1 MMGGAV
7 KTLSVG
13 FLAVALAAMA
23 LSAPVVAAEKMLP
36 IFDTHVHYS
45 QEAWRTFSPSAIL
58 DKLTAAG
65 VARALVSSTP
75 DDGTLKLYR
84 EDKERIVPILRP
96 YRDGADMDR
105 WFRDRGVIDYVA
117 GRLGRGIYRG
127 IGEFHLLY
135 ESEART
141 PEIRRLIRM
150 AVARDIVLH
159 VHSGAPPVR
168 ALFAIEPKLKV
179 LWAHAGM
186 AAPPGMIRRLL
197 ERYPLLWTELSF
209 RAEDIAPDG
218 RLDPAWRQLFLD
230 HPGRFMVG
238 TDTYINGRW
247 EIYSG
252 LVEEHRRWLAL
263 LPRKVAKA
271 IAHGNAVKLFGA
283 GGRGGAWIS
292 P

>member
-1 MMGGAV
+1 MMGGAGAYRAMGCV
-7 KTLSVG
+7 
-13 FLAVALAAMA
+13 AVALAAMA
-23 LSAPVVAAEKMLP
+23 FWEAGVAAEGRLP
-36 IFDTHVHYS
+36 VFDTHVHYS
-45 QEAWRTFSPSAIL
+45 QEAWRPFSPGAIL

-84 EDKERIVPILRP
+84 ADRERFVPILRP
-96 YRDGADMDR
+96 YRDQGDMDR

-117 GRLGRGIYRG
+117 GRLGRGVYRG

-141 PEIRRLIRM
+141 PEIRRLAEM
-150 AVARDIVLH
+150 AVARDVVLH
-159 VHSGAPPVR
+159 IHSGAPPVR
-168 ALFAIEPKLKV
+168 ALFAIEAKLKI

-186 AAPPGMIRRLL
+186 AAPPGMIRQLL
-197 ERYPLLWTELSF
+197 ERYPLLSTELSF
-209 RAEDIAPDG
+209 RADDIAPDG
-218 RLDPAWRQLFLD
+218 RLDPAWRKLFLD

-247 EIYSG
+247 EIYRE
-252 LVEEHRRWLAL
+252 LVEEHRRWLAQ
-263 LPRKVAKA
+263 LPHKVAKA

-283 GGRGGAWIS
+283 GRATGLGE
-292 P
+292 

>member
-7 KTLSVG
+7 KYLSVG
-13 FLAVALAAMA
+13 FLAAALATMA
-23 LSAPVVAAEKMLP
+23 FREAGVAAEGRLP
-36 IFDTHVHYS
+36 VFDTHVHYS
-45 QEAWRTFSPSAIL
+45 QEAWRSFSPGAIL

-84 EDKERIVPILRP
+84 ADRERFVPILRP
-96 YRDGADMDR
+96 YRDQGDMDR

-117 GRLGRGIYRG
+117 GRLGRGVYRG

-141 PEIRRLIRM
+141 PEIRRLAEM
-150 AVARDIVLH
+150 AVARDVVLH
-159 VHSGAPPVR
+159 IHSGALPVR
-168 ALFAIEPKLKV
+168 ALFAIEAKLKI

-186 AAPPGMIRRLL
+186 AAPPGMIRQLL
-197 ERYPLLWTELSF
+197 ERYPLLSTELSF
-209 RAEDIAPDG
+209 RADDIAPDG
-218 RLDPAWRQLFLD
+218 RLDPAWRKLFLD

-247 EIYSG
+247 EIYRE
-252 LVEEHRRWLAL
+252 LVEEHRRWLAQ

-283 GGRGGAWIS
+283 GRGTGLGD
-292 P
+292 

>member
-7 KTLSVG
+7 KYLSVG
-13 FLAVALAAMA
+13 FLAAALATMA
-23 LSAPVVAAEKMLP
+23 FREAGVAAEGRLP
-36 IFDTHVHYS
+36 VFDTHVHYS
-45 QEAWRTFSPSAIL
+45 QEAWRSFSPGAIL

-84 EDKERIVPILRP
+84 ADRERFVPILRP
-96 YRDGADMDR
+96 YRDQGDMDR

-117 GRLGRGIYRG
+117 GRLGRGVYRG

-141 PEIRRLIRM
+141 PEIRRLAEM
-150 AVARDIVLH
+150 AVARDVVLH
-159 VHSGAPPVR
+159 IHSGALPVR
-168 ALFAIEPKLKV
+168 ALFAIEAKLKI

-186 AAPPGMIRRLL
+186 AAPPGMIRQLL
-197 ERYPLLWTELSF
+197 ERYPLLSTELSF
-209 RAEDIAPDG
+209 RADDIAPDG
-218 RLDPAWRQLFLD
+218 RLDPAWRKLFLD

-247 EIYSG
+247 EIYRE
-252 LVEEHRRWLAL
+252 LVEEHRRWLAQ
-263 LPRKVAKA
+263 LPHKVAKA

-283 GGRGGAWIS
+283 GRATGLGE
-292 P
+292 

>member
-7 KTLSVG
+7 KYLAVS

-23 LSAPVVAAEKMLP
+23 FWEAGVAAEGRLP
-36 IFDTHVHYS
+36 VFDTHVHYS
-45 QEAWRTFSPSAIL
+45 QEAWQPFSPGAIL

-84 EDKERIVPILRP
+84 ADRERIVPILRP
-96 YRDGADMDR
+96 YRDRADMDR

-117 GRLGRGIYRG
+117 GRLGRGVYRG

-141 PEIRRLIRM
+141 PEIRRLAKM

-159 VHSGAPPVR
+159 VHSGDRPVR
-168 ALFAIEPKLKV
+168 ALFAVEPRLKV

-197 ERYPLLWTELSF
+197 ESYPLLWTEVSF
-209 RAEDIAPDG
+209 RADDIAPDG
-218 RLDPAWRQLFLD
+218 RLDPAWRKLFLD
-230 HPGRFMVG
+230 HPDRFMVG
-238 TDTYINGRW
+238 TDTYVNARW

-252 LVEEHRRWLAL
+252 LVEEHRRWLAQ

-283 GGRGGAWIS
+283 GRGTGLGD
-292 P
+292 

>member
-13 FLAVALAAMA
+13 LLAVALAAMA
-23 LSAPVVAAEKMLP
+23 LSAPAVAAEKMLP
-36 IFDTHVHYS
+36 VFDTHVHYS
-45 QEAWRTFSPSAIL
+45 REAWESYSPRVIL

-96 YRDGADMDR
+96 YRGRVDIG

-117 GRLGRGIYRG
+117 GRLGRGVYRG

-135 ESEART
+135 ESDART

-150 AVARDIVLH
+150 AVARDIILH
-159 VHSGAPPVR
+159 VHSGARPLR
-168 ALFAIEPKLKV
+168 ALFAIEPKLKI

-197 ERYPLLWTELSF
+197 ERYPQLWTELSF
-209 RAEDIAPDG
+209 RAEDIVPDG

-283 GGRGGAWIS
+283 GGRGGVWIS

>member
-1 MMGGAV
+1 MMGGTV
-7 KTLSVG
+7 KYLSVG
-13 FLAVALAAMA
+13 FLAAGFAAMA
-23 LSAPVVAAEKMLP
+23 WSAPAVAAEKMLP
-36 IFDTHVHYS
+36 VFDTHVHYS
-45 QEAWRTFSPSAIL
+45 QEAWRSFSPGAIL

-96 YRDGADMDR
+96 YRESADMDR
-105 WFRDRGVIDYVA
+105 WFRDRGVMDYVA
-117 GRLGRGIYRG
+117 GRLGRGVYRG

-159 VHSGAPPVR
+159 VHSGARPVR
-168 ALFAIEPKLKV
+168 ALFAIEPKLQV

-197 ERYPLLWTELSF
+197 ERHPLLSTELSF
-209 RAEDIAPDG
+209 RADDIAPDG
-218 RLDPAWRQLFLD
+218 RLDPAWRKLFLD

-238 TDTYINGRW
+238 TDTYTNGRG
-247 EIYSG
+247 EIYRG
-252 LVEEHRRWLAL
+252 VVEEHRRWLAQ

-271 IAHGNAVKLFGA
+271 IAHGNAVTLFGA
-283 GGRGGAWIS
+283 GKATGLGD
-292 P
+292 

>member
-1 MMGGAV
+1 MGGIA
-7 KTLSVG
+7 
-13 FLAVALAAMA
+13 AALAAMA
-23 LSAPVVAAEKMLP
+23 LSAPAVAAEKTLP
-36 IFDTHVHYS
+36 VFDTHVHYS
-45 QEAWRTFSPSAIL
+45 REAWESYGPRVIL

-84 EDKERIVPILRP
+84 ADRERIVPILRP
-96 YRDGADMDR
+96 YRDRADMDR

-117 GRLGRGIYRG
+117 GRLGRGVYRG
-127 IGEFHLLY
+127 IGEFHLLD

-141 PEIRRLIRM
+141 PEIRRLAQM
-150 AVARDIVLH
+150 AVARDILLH

-186 AAPPGMIRRLL
+186 AAPPGTIRRLL
-197 ERYPLLWTELSF
+197 ERYPLLWTEVSY
-209 RAEDIAPDG
+209 RADDIAPGG
-218 RLDPAWRQLFLD
+218 RLDPAWRKLFLD

-238 TDTYINGRW
+238 TDTYVNGRW
-247 EIYSG
+247 EIYRR
-252 LVEEHRRWLAL
+252 LVEEHRRWLAQ

-283 GGRGGAWIS
+283 GKGTGLGD
-292 P
+292 